1 MPHQPNR
8 PEFPGLIALLA
19 GALAIGSSGI
29 FVRVSETGPTATA
42 FWRGCLALPPLAV
55 WAWLERRHRVSP
67 AAAPGVAAASLREPL
82 LVWAGVFFAG
92 DLALWHAS
100 LMLTSVAAS
109 SLEANCAPMLVTL
122 FAWALWGERPRLP
135 FLLALALAFGG
146 MLLILAPK
154 LGGGS
159 HALLGDALGLGT
171 ACFYAA
177 YILAVARLRGRYG
190 TGIVMFAS
198 TLVFTLILLPLAL
211 LQKFLP
217 ATAAGWWVLLGC
229 AMTAQVLGQ
238 GLIAYALAHLPAT
251 FGAVGLY
258 VQVVAAGVYAWL
270 LLGERLAP
278 VQIAGGA
285 VVLAAIALARRARLA
300 PRVAP
305 SAAVADARGAQA
317 QRASIQ
323 SRAAHHS
330 ESR

>member
-1 MPHQPNR
+1 MPHQTNR
-8 PEFPGLIALLA
+8 PEIAGLIALLV

-29 FVRVSETGPTATA
+29 FVRLSETGPTATA

-55 WAWLERRHRVSP
+55 WAWLERRGRAS
-67 AAAPGVAAASLREPL
+67 AAGALTARASLREPL
-82 LVWAGVFFAG
+82 FVWAGVFFAG
-92 DLALWHAS
+92 DLALWHTS

-109 SLEANCAPMLVTL
+109 SIEANCAPMLVTL

-154 LGGGS
+154 LGGGG

-198 TLVFTLILLPLAL
+198 TLVFTLILLPLGL
-211 LQKFLP
+211 LEKFLP
-217 ATAAGWWVLLGC
+217 ATAQGWWVLIGC
-229 AMTAQVLGQ
+229 ALTAQVIGQ

-285 VVLAAIALARRARLA
+285 VVLGAIALARRSRVAPRLA
-300 PRVAP
+300 P
-305 SAAVADARGAQA
+305 SAQA

-323 SRAAHHS
+323 SSAARHS

>member
-1 MPHQPNR
+1 MPQQPNR

-67 AAAPGVAAASLREPL
+67 AAAPGMAAASLREPL

-135 FLLALALAFGG
+135 FLLAL
-146 MLLILAPK
+146 
-154 LGGGS
+154 
-159 HALLGDALGLGT
+159 
-171 ACFYAA
+171 
-177 YILAVARLRGRYG
+177 
-190 TGIVMFAS
+190 
-198 TLVFTLILLPLAL
+198 
-211 LQKFLP
+211 LQEVRP

-229 AMTAQVLGQ
+229 AMPAQVPGR
-238 GLIAYALAHLPAT
+238 GLIAYALAHLPGA

-270 LLGERLAP
+270 LLGERLGP
-278 VQIAGGA
+278 VPIATRT
-285 VVLAAIALARRARLA
+285 RRRRL
-300 PRVAP
+300 
-305 SAAVADARGAQA
+305 
-317 QRASIQ
+317 
-323 SRAAHHS
+323 
-330 ESR
+330 

>member
-19 GALAIGSSGI
+19 GALPTGGSGI
-29 FVRVSETGPTATA
+29 SGRVSEAGPTATA

-67 AAAPGVAAASLREPL
+67 AAAPGMAAASLREPL

-177 YILAVARLRGRYG
+177 
-190 TGIVMFAS
+190 
-198 TLVFTLILLPLAL
+198 
-211 LQKFLP
+211 
-217 ATAAGWWVLLGC
+217 
-229 AMTAQVLGQ
+229 
-238 GLIAYALAHLPAT
+238 
-251 FGAVGLY
+251 
-258 VQVVAAGVYAWL
+258 
-270 LLGERLAP
+270 
-278 VQIAGGA
+278 
-285 VVLAAIALARRARLA
+285 
-300 PRVAP
+300 
-305 SAAVADARGAQA
+305 
-317 QRASIQ
+317 
-323 SRAAHHS
+323 
-330 ESR
+330 

>member
-1 MPHQPNR
+1 MPHQTNR
-8 PEFPGLIALLA
+8 PEVAGLIALLA

-42 FWRGCLALPPLAV
+42 FWRGCLALPLLAV
-55 WAWLERRHRVSP
+55 WAALERRGRAS
-67 AAAPGVAAASLREPL
+67 AAGALTARASLREPL

-92 DLALWHAS
+92 DMALWHTS

-109 SLEANCAPMLVTL
+109 SIEANCAPMLVTL

-154 LGGGS
+154 LGGGG

-211 LQKFLP
+211 LERFLP
-217 ATAAGWWVLLGC
+217 ATAQGWWVLIGC
-229 AMTAQVLGQ
+229 AVTAQVLGQ

-278 VQIAGGA
+278 VQITGGA
-285 VVLAAIALARRARLA
+285 VVLAAIALARRSRVAPRLA
-300 PRVAP
+300 PA
-305 SAAVADARGAQA
+305 AQA
-317 QRASIQ
+317 QHASIQ
-323 SRAAHHS
+323 SSAARHS

>member
-8 PEFPGLIALLA
+8 PEYPGLIALLA

-29 FVRVSETGPTATA
+29 FVRLSETGPTATA
-42 FWRGCLALPPLAV
+42 FWRGGLALPLLAV
-55 WAWLERRHRVSP
+55 WAWLERRPRVSP
-67 AAAPGVAAASLREPL
+67 VGVAGMGSVSLREPL

-135 FLLALALAFGG
+135 FLLALALAG

-154 LGGGS
+154 LGGGG

-190 TGIVMFAS
+190 TGIVMFVS

-217 ATAAGWWVLLGC
+217 VTAAGWWVLVGC
-229 AMTAQVLGQ
+229 AVTAQVLGQ

-278 VQIAGGA
+278 VQIVGGA
-285 VVLAAIALARRARLA
+285 VVLVAIALARRSRGVPRLA
-300 PRVAP
+300 PP
-305 SAAVADARGAQA
+305 PAVADARGAQA

-323 SRAAHHS
+323 SSAARHS

>member
-1 MPHQPNR
+1 MSNQPNR
-8 PEFPGLIALLA
+8 PEIPGLIALLA

-29 FVRVSETGPTATA
+29 FVRLSETGPTATA
-42 FWRGCLALPPLAV
+42 FWRGCLALPLLAV
-55 WAWLERRHRVSP
+55 WAWLERRSRGSW
-67 AAAPGVAAASLREPL
+67 AAAGTTRASLREPL
-82 LVWAGVFFAG
+82 LLWAGVFFAG
-92 DLALWHAS
+92 DLGLWHAS

-154 LGGGS
+154 LGGGG

-177 YILAVARLRGRYG
+177 YILAVARLRGRHG
-190 TGIVMFAS
+190 TGIVMFVS

-211 LQKFLP
+211 LEKFLP
-217 ATAAGWWVLLGC
+217 ATAHGWWVLAGC
-229 AMTAQVLGQ
+229 AVTAQVLGQ

-278 VQIAGGA
+278 VQIAGAA
-285 VVLAAIALARRARLA
+285 VVLVAIALARQSRVAPRLA
-300 PRVAP
+300 P
-305 SAAVADARGAQA
+305 SAQA

-323 SRAAHHS
+323 SSAARHS